1 MNWATSLWKKTSSS
15 TMRRNSRRNFH
26 SQRSQKW
33 VIFYESQHLGVYDRN
48 FYYIIYCHIRL
59 ILYESYISVKNR
71 QFNITTNLIQ
81 SLQYCKLITII
92 GRDYIMTR
100 DINWKLIQVR
110 QLVEHPAGTSNL
122 GKFLFYNLFL
132 MGQFINLLFVE
143 WLLSLHKG

>member
-59 ILYESYISVKNR
+59 ILYESYISVKTR

-100 DINWKLIQVR
+100 DINWKLI
-110 QLVEHPAGTSNL
+110 LSATPSGTSGVEQIILENFFFIISFWWVNL
-122 GKFLFYNLFL
+122 
-132 MGQFINLLFVE
+132 
-143 WLLSLHKG
+143 